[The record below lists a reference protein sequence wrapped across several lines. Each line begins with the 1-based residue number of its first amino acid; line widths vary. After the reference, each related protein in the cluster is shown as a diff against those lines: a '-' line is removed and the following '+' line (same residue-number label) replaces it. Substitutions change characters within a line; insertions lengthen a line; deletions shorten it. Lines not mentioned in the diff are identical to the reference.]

1 MQEVKPVPKFSSFKA
16 KPTPP
21 IEDVKKSRR
30 ADDERPDD
38 ERRDKRSR
46 HRSRHDSHRHRSKSR
61 DRHRSRRSHR
71 EERPAREAAPTPPP
85 TKDESQ
91 DIYVIDRKGDIH
103 NVAYGTIHRHSIP
116 QYRRAGR
123 GSIVGL
129 PSRFKIDR
137 AYDGEN
143 YVVIRTGGWVP
154 DGARHKTKSILAK
167 ADTKERKVF
176 RVRQKVLTDN
186 EDDVFKGFIPL
197 SHDGSRKRR
206 KMSGGYIPSDVS
218 DDEAEKYGYRSIHG
232 KVKPEEDIPSDM
244 EASLESDT
252 DEEGGSVRWDR
263 EANKKNSE
271 LLRRAEDNPGD
282 VDAWLEVIQYQN
294 TLLTGSD
301 SSRQLTAAEKR
312 SLADIKL
319 SLYEK
324 ALKKVGKKTAKDRL
338 LLGYLE
344 EGSTLWESKRLA
356 EQWHTIL
363 KHNPGYISLWMRYI
377 DFRQTAFLEFT
388 FERCQSVYLECMNLN
403 ASSESNAEQEAIQA
417 YLFLRMTLFMREAGY
432 TELAVGLWQAVFEF
446 ILLRPERYSTASKAD
461 LLNDFASFWESEVAR
476 IGEPGSKG
484 WRSGKSS
491 DLESVT
497 NDTHTQLKV
506 EELFSS
512 WSTEERRLT
521 GSACLPAR
529 TVDTVENDD
538 PFRVVLWSDIEPFL
552 SFFTSWKNNSI
563 LIQEFLKFCYLPPLR
578 QTATSASGGNA
589 FLRTEL
595 LHLSDSSIV
604 SLVNIGPDEATQPN
618 PSTVFNT
625 ASLQNMIHSLD
636 TLFADDNWFQSMAT
650 WKKISMHDKTLID
663 ADSVRRSLRLLVGAF
678 SQDDELAE
686 FALAV
691 EYAINSTEGKKYAKS
706 LLKKRSSS
714 LRLYNA
720 FALMESRS
728 GNFTTASHVWAT
740 TFSMAAN
747 LSEAQRLEY
756 GTLIRSWVWEY
767 LAQNT
772 PESAIQVMGSI
783 PDFIINLETLQHAKQ
798 SDMSPAQRLKTE
810 RFLIESCDH
819 SLSLQDLTSFI
830 AWTDLTA
837 LLHYLLNS
845 FSLSSAL
852 EAYTSTSRRLA
863 SSLVSENFKCSA
875 LELLHQSRSRLI
887 YHHITTKHTY
897 KPATI
902 RELFIESTTLFPH
915 NTLLLSL
922 FIWNESRFRVDERIR
937 SAIQSTS
944 LSTTETPI
952 TTSLLTILTELI
964 RPVYT
969 GSTIHSARA
978 AFERALQPSSSDNA
992 TPSPSLWKL
1001 YILFEQHRT
1010 KDISAAQKLFFRA
1023 VRACPWSKD
1032 ILMLAFPCVPP
1043 TGTQG
1048 KTGLFV
1054 DGETSEEDWWEL
1066 RRIYNI
1072 LLDKEL
1078 RVHVEIDDE
1087 LLEEGEKR
1095 WIEREQRRIE
1105 GRTRD
1110 GREKGKGKRKG
1121 KGREVVYL
1129 PDDADTDY
1137 SV

>member
-1 MQEVKPVPKFSSFKA
+1 MQEAKPVPKFASFKA

-30 ADDERPDD
+30 ADDERRD
-38 ERRDKRSR
+38 ERNR
-46 HRSRHDSHRHRSKSR
+46 HRSRYDSHRHRSKSR
-61 DRHRSRRSHR
+61 DRHRSHRSHR
-71 EERPAREAAPTPPP
+71 EERPAQEASPAPPP

-103 NVAYGTIHRHSIP
+103 NVVYGTIHRYSIP

-123 GSIVGL
+123 GSVVGL

-137 AYDGEN
+137 AYDGED
-143 YVVIRTGGWVP
+143 YVIIRTGGWVP
-154 DGARHKTKSILAK
+154 DGARHRTKSILAK
-167 ADTKERKVF
+167 ADTKERNVF
-176 RVRQKVLTDN
+176 RVRQKLITDN

-206 KMSGGYIPSDVS
+206 KMSGGYLPSDVS
-218 DDEAEKYGYRSIHG
+218 DDEADKYGYRSIHG
-232 KVKPEEDIPSDM
+232 KAKPEEDIPSDM

-294 TLLTGSD
+294 TLLTGSE
-301 SSRQLTAAEKR
+301 SRQLTAAEKR

-324 ALKKVGKKTAKDRL
+324 ALKKVGKNIAKDRL

-388 FERCQSVYLECMNLN
+388 FERCKSVYLECMNLN
-403 ASSESNAEQEAIQA
+403 ASSESNAEREAIQA

-432 TELAVGLWQAVFEF
+432 TELAVGLWQAVLEF

-461 LLNDFASFWESEVAR
+461 LLNDFASFWESEVSR

-484 WRSGKSS
+484 WNSDKTS

-497 NDTHTQLKV
+497 NDTHTQIKV

-512 WSTEERRLT
+512 WWIEERRLT
-521 GSACLPAR
+521 GSARLPAR
-529 TVDTVENDD
+529 TVDIVENDD

-552 SFFTSWKNNSI
+552 LFFTSWKDKSI
-563 LIQEFLKFCYLPPLR
+563 LIQEYLKFCYLPPLR

-595 LHLSDSSIV
+595 LHWSDSSIV
-604 SLVNIGPDEATQPN
+604 NMISASPDEAAQPN

-625 ASLQNMIHSLD
+625 APLQNVIHSVD
-636 TLFADDNWFQSMAT
+636 TLFADDNWFHSMAT
-650 WKKISMHDKTLID
+650 WREITMHDKTLID
-663 ADSVRRSLRLLVGAF
+663 ADWVRRSTRLLVGAF

-691 EYAINSTEGKKYAKS
+691 EYAINPTEAKKYAKS

-740 TFSMAAN
+740 TCSMAAN

-767 LAQNT
+767 LAQSK
-772 PESAIQVMGSI
+772 PDSANQVLGSI
-783 PDFIINLETLQHAKQ
+783 PDFAINLETLQQAKQ
-798 SDMSPAQRLKTE
+798 SDMRPAQRLKTE

-819 SLSLQDLTSFI
+819 SLSIQDLTSFT

-852 EAYTSTSRRLA
+852 EVYDSTFSRLA
-863 SSLVSENFKCSA
+863 SSSLVSEDFKSSA
-875 LELLHQSRSRLI
+875 LELLHQSRSRI
-887 YHHITTKHTY
+887 VYHHITTKHTY
-897 KPATI
+897 KPAAI

-922 FIWNESRFRVDERIR
+922 FTWNESRFRVDERIR
-937 SAIQSTS
+937 SALQPTS
-944 LSTTETPI
+944 LSTIETPI
-952 TTSLLTILTELI
+952 TTSLLGILTELT

-978 AFERALQPSSSDNA
+978 AFERALQPSSSPSGNA

-1023 VRACPWSKD
+1023 MRACPWSKD
-1032 ILMLAFPCVPP
+1032 ILMLAFPSAPS
-1043 TGTQG
+1043 TDKQG
-1048 KTGLFV
+1048 KGGLFV
-1054 DGETSEEDWWEL
+1054 DGETGEEDWWEL
-1066 RRIYNI
+1066 RRIYNV

-1078 RVHVEIDDE
+1078 RVHVEIDDD
-1087 LLEEGEKR
+1087 LLEEGER
-1095 WIEREQRRIE
+1095 MWIEREQRRIE
-1105 GRTRD
+1105 TRSRD
-1110 GREKGKGKRKG
+1110 GREKGKKKRKG
-1121 KGREVVYL
+1121 KAREVVYL
-1129 PDDADTDY
+1129 PDDADTDH
-1137 SV
+1137 SA

>member
-1 MQEVKPVPKFSSFKA
+1 MQEAKPVPKFASFKA

-30 ADDERPDD
+30 ADDERRD
-38 ERRDKRSR
+38 EGSR
-46 HRSRHDSHRHRSKSR
+46 HRSRHHSHRHRSHSR
-61 DRHRSRRSHR
+61 DRRSERRFHR
-71 EERPAREAAPTPPP
+71 EERPAQEASPAPSP

-103 NVAYGTIHRHSIP
+103 NVVYGTIHRYSIP

-137 AYDGEN
+137 AFDGED
-143 YVVIRTGGWVP
+143 YVVIRTGGWIP

-167 ADTKERKVF
+167 ADTKERNVF
-176 RVRQKVLTDN
+176 RVRQKLIADP
-186 EDDVFKGFIPL
+186 EDDVSKGFIPL

-206 KMSGGYIPSDVS
+206 KMSAGYIPSDVS

-232 KVKPEEDIPSDM
+232 KAKPEEDIPSDM

-282 VDAWLEVIQYQN
+282 VDAWLEVIGYQN
-294 TLLTGSD
+294 SLLTGSD

-324 ALKKVGKKTAKDRL
+324 ALKKVGKNTAKDRL

-344 EGSTLWESKRLA
+344 EGGTLWESKRLA

-363 KHNPGYISLWMRYI
+363 KHNPGYINLWVRYI
-377 DFRQTAFLEFT
+377 DFRQTAFLEFS
-388 FERCQSVYLECMNLN
+388 FERCKSVYLECMNLN

-417 YLFLRMTLFMREAGY
+417 YLFLRLTLFMREAGY
-432 TELAVGLWQAVFEF
+432 AELGVGLWQAVLEF
-446 ILLRPERYSTASKAD
+446 TLFRPEMYSTSSKAD
-461 LLNDFASFWESEVAR
+461 VLIGFASFWDSEVAR
-476 IGEPGSKG
+476 IGELGSKG
-484 WRSGKSS
+484 WNSGKSS
-491 DLESVT
+491 DLESAT
-497 NDTHTQLKV
+497 NDAQTQLMV
-506 EELFSS
+506 EKLFSS
-512 WSTEERRLT
+512 WRVEEQRL
-521 GSACLPAR
+521 GYSARLPAR

-552 SFFTSWKNNSI
+552 SFFTNWKDKSI
-563 LIQEFLKFCYLPPLR
+563 LIQEFLKFCYLPPLG

-604 SLVNIGPDEATQPN
+604 SLIDVGPDEATQPTL
-618 PSTVFNT
+618 STVFST
-625 ASLQNMIHSLD
+625 APLQNMIHSVD
-636 TLFADDNWFQSMAT
+636 MLFADGNWFQSMAI
-650 WKKISMHDKTLID
+650 WKEITMHDKSIID
-663 ADSVRRSLRLLVGAF
+663 ADWVRRSMRLLVRAF
-678 SQDDELAE
+678 PQDDELAE

-691 EYAINSTEGKKYAKS
+691 EYATNSTEGKKYAKS

-747 LSEAQRLEY
+747 LSETQRLKY
-756 GTLIRSWVWEY
+756 GALICSWVWEY
-767 LAQNT
+767 LVQSKPA
-772 PESAIQVMGSI
+772 SATQVLGSI
-783 PDFIINLETLQHAKQ
+783 PDFTINLETLQQTKQ

-819 SLSLQDLTSFI
+819 SLSLQDLASFT

-845 FSLSSAL
+845 FKLPSAL
-852 EAYTSTSRRLA
+852 EVYASTFSRLA
-863 SSLVSENFKCSA
+863 SSSLVSENFKSSA

-897 KPATI
+897 KPAAI

-915 NTLLLSL
+915 NTLLQSL
-922 FIWNESRFRVDERIR
+922 FTWNESRFRVDERIR
-937 SAIQSTS
+937 SATKPAS
-944 LSTTETPI
+944 LSTTDTPI
-952 TTSLLTILTELI
+952 TTSLLNILTEVT

-978 AFERALQPSSSDNA
+978 AFERALQPSSSGNA

-1001 YILFEQHRT
+1001 YLMFEQHRT
-1010 KDISAAQKLFFRA
+1010 KDISAAQKLFYRA
-1023 VRACPWSKD
+1023 MRACPWSKE
-1032 ILMLAFPCVPP
+1032 ILMLAFPSVPLSHK
-1043 TGTQG
+1043 QE
-1048 KTGLFV
+1048 KSGLFV
-1054 DGETSEEDWWEL
+1054 DGETGEEDWWEL
-1066 RRIYNI
+1066 RRIYNV

-1087 LLEEGEKR
+1087 QLEEGEKR

-1105 GRTRD
+1105 SRSRG
-1110 GREKGKGKRKG
+1110 GREKVDRKKKG
-1121 KGREVVYL
+1121 KGSDVIDL
-1129 PDDADTDY
+1129 PDDADTDH
-1137 SV
+1137 SL